1 MPDPRPIENDF
12 VSQVTAVIGKNLS
25 NEAFGVSELA
35 EAMNMSRSN
44 LLRRVKKDTRLSV
57 SQLISQVRLKHAM
70 ELLRK
75 SSLNVSEVSHEV
87 GFGSTSYFIKCFREY
102 YGYPPGEVGKR
113 SDAEMPVA
121 AVPRQSARKRNY
133 LIGGVIGLI
142 LISAGLFAYY
152 SLPSGNDVG
161 MEKSIVVLPFIND
174 SNDST
179 NLYFINGLM
188 DATLNNLEKIGDLSV
203 VSRTSSEKYRDTG
216 KSVPEIA
223 GELGVNYVVEG
234 SGQKI
239 GDQILLNIQLIEA
252 STDRHLWSEQYR
264 RQMQD
269 VFELQQEIAKDIAGK
284 IEVRITP
291 EEAERIDKVPTDNIV
306 AYDFFLKG
314 KDLFYQATTA
324 SLEASLPY
332 FRKAIE
338 HDTEFA
344 LAYATAAQVFYYL
357 DMFDM
362 HPRYGDEIRNYA
374 DKALQF
380 DSRSGESLIAKA
392 LSYAHDK
399 QYEKAIPYFERALEY
414 SPRSGTVLHFLT
426 EFYHIHIPDPEKY
439 LEYALRKMRLDFP
452 SADSVTASH
461 NYLQLSNAF
470 MQTGFIDEA
479 LLYAD
484 KSIAYNPRNEFI
496 GSLRAFLL
504 FIQNK
509 DIDKMKDR
517 LVAELE
523 KDTTRFDVL
532 MHVGKTCYTMGD
544 YENAYRYLSKFMEKR
559 KNMHLDVFKDV
570 DLTMAIVLSRLGRQE
585 EAKEYFRVFKAYTDN
600 DQSIYKNM
608 NLALYYAATGQ
619 GEQAIKYFEL
629 FSEEDN
635 FVHVVL
641 LVRDDPVVDFIK
653 DRPEFRNVMQK
664 LETKFWNTNK
674 RIRKTM
680 EEKELL

>member
-1 MPDPRPIENDF
+1 MPDPRPIESDF
-12 VSQVTAVIGKNLS
+12 VAQVTAVIGKNLS
-25 NEAFGVSELA
+25 DEAFGVSELA

-44 LLRRVKKDTRLSV
+44 LLRKVKKDTRLSV

-113 SDAEMPVA
+113 DNAEMEVPVTP
-121 AVPRQSARKRNY
+121 VRSSRKRNY
-133 LIGGVIGLI
+133 LIGAVIGVI

-152 SLPSGNDVG
+152 ALPTGNDVSL
-161 MEKSIVVLPFIND
+161 EKSIVVLPFIND

-179 NLYFINGLM
+179 NIYFINGLM
-188 DATLNNLEKIGDLSV
+188 DATLNNLEKIGDMSV
-203 VSRTSSEKYRDTG
+203 VSRTSSEKYRNTG

-239 GDQILLNIQLIEA
+239 GDQILLNIHLIEA

-264 RQMQD
+264 RQMKD
-269 VFELQQEIAKDIAGK
+269 VFELQQEIARDIAGK

-291 EEAERIDKVPTDNIV
+291 EEAEQIEKVPTDDLV

-314 KDLFYQATTA
+314 KDLFYQATGE
-324 SLEASLPY
+324 SLEASVPY

-338 HDTEFA
+338 HDSAFA

-362 HPRYGDEIRNYA
+362 QPKYRDEIRDYA
-374 DKALQF
+374 DEALQL
-380 DSRSGESLIAKA
+380 DPRSGESLIAKA
-392 LSYAHDK
+392 LSYTHEK
-399 QYEKAIPYFERALEY
+399 QYEKAITYFEKALEY
-414 SPRSGTVLHFLT
+414 NPRSGTVLHFLT
-426 EFYHIHIPDPEKY
+426 EFYYVHIPNPEKY
-439 LEYALRKMRLDFP
+439 LEYALKKVQLDLQ
-452 SADSVTASH
+452 SADSATASH

-484 KSIAYNPRNEFI
+484 KSIAYNPNNEFI

-504 FIQNK
+504 FIQEK
-509 DIDKMKDR
+509 EIDKMKDR
-517 LVAELE
+517 LVVELD

-532 MHVGKTCYTMGD
+532 MHVGKT
-544 YENAYRYLSKFMEKR
+544 
-559 KNMHLDVFKDV
+559 
-570 DLTMAIVLSRLGRQE
+570 
-585 EAKEYFRVFKAYTDN
+585 
-600 DQSIYKNM
+600 
-608 NLALYYAATGQ
+608 
-619 GEQAIKYFEL
+619 
-629 FSEEDN
+629 
-635 FVHVVL
+635 
-641 LVRDDPVVDFIK
+641 
-653 DRPEFRNVMQK
+653 
-664 LETKFWNTNK
+664 
-674 RIRKTM
+674 
-680 EEKELL
+680 

>member
-1 MPDPRPIENDF
+1 MPDPRPIENEF
-12 VSQVTAVIGKNLS
+12 LTQVTAVIGKNLS

-44 LLRRVKKDTRLSV
+44 LLRKVKKDTRLSV

-87 GFGSTSYFIKCFREY
+87 GFASTSYFIKCFREY

-113 SDAEMPVA
+113 DDAGVSPTPVPA
-121 AVPRQSARKRNY
+121 WSGRKRNY
-133 LIGGVIGLI
+133 FIGAVTGLI
-142 LISAGLFAYY
+142 LIAGGLFAYY
-152 SLPSGNDVG
+152 SVPSGND
-161 MEKSIVVLPFIND
+161 MPLEKSIVVLPFIND

-179 NLYFINGLM
+179 NIYFINGLM

-203 VSRTSSEKYRDTG
+203 TSRTTSEKYRNTA

-252 STDRHLWSEQYR
+252 ATDRHLWSDQYR
-264 RQMQD
+264 RQMKD
-269 VFELQQEIAKDIAGK
+269 VFELQQEIARDIAGQ
-284 IEVRITP
+284 IEVRVTP
-291 EEAERIDKVPTDNIV
+291 EEAKQIEKVPTDDLV

-314 KDLFYQATTA
+314 KDLFYQATGE
-324 SLEASLPY
+324 SLEASVPY

-338 HDTEFA
+338 HDSAFA

-362 HPRYGDEIRNYA
+362 QPKYRDEIRDYA
-374 DKALQF
+374 DEALQL
-380 DSRSGESLIAKA
+380 DPRSGESLIAKA
-392 LSYAHDK
+392 LSYTHEK
-399 QYEKAIPYFERALEY
+399 QYEKAITYFEKALEY
-414 SPRSGTVLHFLT
+414 NPRSGTVLHFLT
-426 EFYHIHIPDPEKY
+426 EFYYVHIPNPEKY
-439 LEYALRKMRLDFP
+439 LEYALKKVQLDLQ
-452 SADSVTASH
+452 SADSATASH

-484 KSIAYNPRNEFI
+484 KSIAYNPNNEFI

-504 FIQNK
+504 FIQEK
-509 DIDKMKDR
+509 EIDKMKDR
-517 LVAELE
+517 LVVELE

-532 MHVGKTCYTMGD
+532 MHVGKTCYTMRD

-570 DLTMAIVLSRLGRQE
+570 DLTMAIVLSRLGREE
-585 EAKEYFRVFKAYTDN
+585 EAKEYFRVFKAFADN
-600 DQSIYKNM
+600 DKSIYKNL
-608 NLALYYAATGQ
+608 NLALYYAALGQ
-619 GEQAIKYFEL
+619 AQPAIEHLEL

-635 FVHVVL
+635 FVYVVL
-641 LVRDDPVVDFIK
+641 LVGGDPVVDFIK

-664 LETKFWNTNK
+664 LETKFWNINK
-674 RIRKTM
+674 RIRRTL